1 MNSEDS
7 KWLIIDQIFSDLV
20 LLIKKQPNKTLST
33 HTHIN
38 TKIPPPPLLK
48 VYLDALSDCM

>member
-38 TKIPPPPLLK
+38 TKIPPPLTAK
-48 VYLDALSDCM
+48 GISGCTQ